1 MAEPTTAELAA
12 LITKLTSTVESLQAK
27 VDTLQLDQ
35 RADSSSSQR
44 DRVAHEHHNDRPPR
58 FQKMDFPKFD
68 GKSDPL
74 AFLNRCE
81 SYFRQQRIAE
91 EKVWMA
97 SYNLEDGAQLWYM
110 QLQRDEGTPPWRRFS
125 ELLNTRFGPPLRS
138 NPLGELMACKR
149 TGSVIDF

>member
-12 LITKLTSTVESLQAK
+12 LITKLTTTVESLQAK

-35 RADSSSSQR
+35 RTDSSSSGQR
-44 DRVAHEHHNDRPPR
+44 DRFAGENHNDRPPC

-74 AFLNRCE
+74 AFLNHCE
-81 SYFRQQRIAE
+81 SYFRQQRIAEE

-110 QLQRDEGTPPWRRFS
+110 
-125 ELLNTRFGPPLRS
+125 
-138 NPLGELMACKR
+138 
-149 TGSVIDF
+149 